1 MFKRQSVQTARIGRF
16 LLRRF
21 LSSKRSGSAGAVAIE
36 YALIAP
42 MFFYLLFGI
51 LEVSSVLF
59 TAAVVD
65 GAAQSAARLIRT
77 GEAQTSGDSEATFL
91 AEMCSSL
98 TNVYSCDNITT
109 DVTTFASF
117 SSVSIP
123 AIKINGNG
131 DLVYDD
137 GDNDD
142 DNDVLY
148 TASYTPG
155 GAGDISVVQVLYTWD
170 FVTPLIGELMGGS
183 DGQMSLYTTVVFRN
197 EPYE

>member
-1 MFKRQSVQTARIGRF
+1 M
-16 LLRRF
+16 RRF
-21 LSSKRSGSAGAVAIE
+21 LSSKRRGSSGAVALE

-42 MFFYLLFGI
+42 VFLYLLFGI

-77 GEAQTSGDSEATFL
+77 GAAQTSGDSEGAFL
-91 AEMCSSL
+91 TEMCDSL
-98 TNVYSCDNITT
+98 TNVYSCDDITT

-117 SSVSIP
+117 SAVSIP

-155 GAGDISVVQVLYTWD
+155 GAGDISVVRVIYTWD
-170 FVTPLIGELMGGS
+170 FVTPLIGELMGGADS
-183 DGQMSLYTTVVFRN
+183 QMSLYTTVVFRN